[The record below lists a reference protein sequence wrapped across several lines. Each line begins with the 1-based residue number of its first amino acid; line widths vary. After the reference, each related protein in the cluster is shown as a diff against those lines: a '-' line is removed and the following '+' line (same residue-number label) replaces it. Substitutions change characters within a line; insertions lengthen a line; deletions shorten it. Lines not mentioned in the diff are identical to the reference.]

1 MKKSLLFITAALLTA
16 AATFTSV
23 NSQDN
28 EMSFFITSVGLGD
41 GASLGGLT
49 GADAHCDALA
59 SAAGSSG
66 KTWRA
71 YLSAHSTVNSP
82 AVNARDRI
90 GFGPWYNSNG
100 VEVASNLNV
109 LHGPSNNL
117 NKHCL
122 LYTSDAADE

>member
-16 AATFTSV
+16 AATFTTV

-82 AVNARDRI
+82 AVNPRDRI
-90 GFGPWYNSNG
+90 GFGPWYN
-100 VEVASNLNV
+100 
-109 LHGPSNNL
+109 
-117 NKHCL
+117 
-122 LYTSDAADE
+122 